1 MTRSASFEPPQRA
14 GSLSRNFYQ
23 PTSLGYVA
31 LIRIFLGVHYLV
43 VGWPKVMGMT
53 GETLAAQLS
62 RTAAGDPL
70 PFHREFI
77 TGFVIPHAGTFS
89 YIVAY
94 GEVAIGLSLVVGCLV
109 RVSAAFG
116 VFNNLNILLAIAI
129 PAGGAQVPINLYFIT
144 AELVFILSAAGRSLG
159 LDGLLKRAFPRS
171 PLF

>member
-1 MTRSASFEPPQRA
+1 MPRSGPAQLTQRA
-14 GSLSRNFYQ
+14 GFLRRNFQQ
-23 PTSLGYVA
+23 PTYLGYVA
-31 LIRIFLGVHYLV
+31 LTRIFLGVHYLI

-53 GETLAAQLS
+53 GETLAAQLA

-77 TGFVIPHAGTFS
+77 TGFVIPNAGAFS
-89 YIVAY
+89 SLVAY
-94 GEVAIGLSLVVGCLV
+94 GEVAIGLSFLVGCLV
-109 RVSAAFG
+109 RVSAVFG

-129 PAGGAQVPINLYFIT
+129 PTGGGQVPINLYFIT
-144 AELVFILSAAGRSLG
+144 AEIVFIVAAAGRSLG